1 MNMIYYPVILFV
13 LGLVLFFVG
22 ALKDF
27 PNMAGSSVIV
37 MISAVVWWLMLI
49 FSPTVIYRQK
59 LVFEKDYSYM
69 LYDGSVFYVFK
80 EDITPLRVSDY
91 KTVSAPD
98 KAVLTKI
105 VEQDRVGNKYFSVKI
120 KPAP

>member
-1 MNMIYYPVILFV
+1 MIYYPVILFV
-13 LGLVLFFVG
+13 LGFVLFFVG
-22 ALKDF
+22 ALKDS
-27 PNMAGSSVIV
+27 PNIVVPSTIIMSSALI
-37 MISAVVWWLMLI
+37 WWLILM
-49 FSPTVIYRQK
+49 FSPAEISRQK
-59 LVFEKDYSYM
+59 LVLEKDYSYIV
-69 LYDGSVFYVFK
+69 YDGSVFYVFK

-105 VEQDRVGNKYFSVKI
+105 VEQDRVGNEYVTADI

>member
-22 ALKDF
+22 ALKDS
-27 PNMAGSSVIV
+27 PNIFVPSTMI
-37 MISAVVWWLMLI
+37 MISAIIWWAFLMFLPVET
-49 FSPTVIYRQK
+49 SRQK
-59 LVFEKDYSYM
+59 LVFEKDYSYK
-69 LYDGSVFYVFK
+69 LYDGSVFFVFK
-80 EDITPLRVSDY
+80 EDTTPLRVSDY

-105 VEQDRVGNKYFSVKI
+105 VEQDRFGQKYVTVDI